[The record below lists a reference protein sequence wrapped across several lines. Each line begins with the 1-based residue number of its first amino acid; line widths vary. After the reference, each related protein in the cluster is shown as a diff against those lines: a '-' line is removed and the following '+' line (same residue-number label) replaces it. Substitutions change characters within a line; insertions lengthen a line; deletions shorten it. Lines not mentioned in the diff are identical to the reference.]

1 MNKMQTN
8 LEIHKSKGNISISIL
23 KEGRDTLASKEKVLW
38 NNTSYDVGYGALA
51 ARVIRPAFDSR
62 RMDYCVEQMKEVP
75 NEPIVG
81 HRRLADL
88 LNKLDY
94 KLTLNERREA
104 TSEVG
109 CLTNTSMVEVVPDP
123 ARQGLW
129 ILFYGGAP
137 TAAKLINDAGPAWY
151 LDADSYLRDL
161 FLVQQ
166 IGRLNR
172 MACVRRLLELY
183 YGNPSIEESVYCTF
197 DFPYHTVDIEHET
210 IHWSA
215 CHDPKLEKFLKLTG
229 NRRVLYRFR
238 YGS

>member
-1 MNKMQTN
+1 MNKFQTN
-8 LEIHKSKGNISISIL
+8 LETCEGEKNMSISIL
-23 KEGRDTLASKEKVLW
+23 KEGQHSNKGVLW
-38 NNTSYDVGYGALA
+38 NSTSYDVGYGALA
-51 ARVIRPAFDSR
+51 AQVIRPAFDSR
-62 RMDYCVEQMKEVP
+62 RMDCCVEQMKEAP

-104 TSEVG
+104 TLEVG
-109 CLTNTSMVEVVPDP
+109 CLTSTSMLEVVPDP

-129 ILFYGGAP
+129 ILLYGGAP
-137 TAAKLINDAGPAWY
+137 TVAKLINDAGSAWY

-172 MACVRRLLELY
+172 EACARRLFELY
-183 YGNPSIEESVYCTF
+183 YGSPNIEESAYCTF
-197 DFPYHTVDIEHET
+197 DFPYHTVDIEQET

-215 CHDPKLEKFLKLTG
+215 CPDPRLKKFLRLTG
-229 NRRVLYRFR
+229 NREILYRSR
-238 YGS
+238 GGK

>member
-1 MNKMQTN
+1 MKKLKISSETQ
-8 LEIHKSKGNISISIL
+8 KSGESISITIL
-23 KEGRDTLASKEKVLW
+23 KEEMNENKGVLW

-51 ARVIRPAFDSR
+51 AQIIRPVFDR
-62 RMDYCVEQMKEVP
+62 HRMDYCVEQMKKAP

-88 LNKLDY
+88 LNKLEY

-109 CLTNTSMVEVVPDP
+109 RFTSTSMLEVISDP
-123 ARQGLW
+123 VKQGLW
-129 ILFYGGAP
+129 VLLYGGAP
-137 TAAKLINDAGPAWY
+137 MAANLINDAGSAWY

-215 CHDPKLEKFLKLTG
+215 CPDPKLDKFLKLTG
-229 NRRVLYRFR
+229 NKRVLYRFR
-238 YGS
+238 CGS